1 MPKSK
6 RASQTNAWDVFI
18 KFLEIVYDLC
28 KTGNL
33 YGVVLFSIICY
44 FFLVTLRLPAE
55 DLSKMVLNLAS
66 FISAEKYYLVPLTIA
81 LTVSLWG
88 NLYQRNKYQ
97 GEIKRLTEIRKRLM
111 HGLEKKELKEIKEHK
126 TSNFTFKKD

>member
-1 MPKSK
+1 MLFFFSNSQ
-6 RASQTNAWDVFI
+6 ASCRGSLQN
-18 KFLEIVYDLC
+18 
-28 KTGNL
+28 GPQS
-33 YGVVLFSIICY
+33 G
-44 FFLVTLRLPAE
+44 LV
-55 DLSKMVLNLAS
+55 
-66 FISAEKYYLVPLTIA
+66 ISAEKYYLVPLTIA